1 MKFLIFSN
9 FTSNNSFFWIETYY
23 ISILNNLYIKKDFK
37 KIYDLLI
44 DIKKNIFLTD
54 KQKKFVYFSYN
65 NNIRLKYIVNKIE
78 KKIKLDV

>member
-37 KIYDLLI
+37 KFMIY
-44 DIKKNIFLTD
+44 
-54 KQKKFVYFSYN
+54 
-65 NNIRLKYIVNKIE
+65 
-78 KKIKLDV
+78 